1 MPEVQTGMDSNPAE
15 VAAVA
20 EESAKVDAARAEL
33 YDEATGATEG
43 ELILGKYQSVDD
55 LANAYQSLQA
65 EYSRLKG
72 GQPPTEEPVTESEP
86 EPAAE
91 AERGEPEEAPRITP
105 ERASQIRDRMLEQV
119 GGDQQYQRVAGWAAT
134 NLPEERVT
142 AFNNALASGD
152 EGAILNQLKG
162 LQYDFMM
169 ANGYEPKLSGGR
181 APSSEIKGFSSEAQV
196 VEAMNDPR
204 YSGSNPD
211 PAYIREVERRIAVSN
226 VFQAR

>member
-1 MPEVQTGMDSNPAE
+1 MPEVQMGMDSSPSE

-20 EESAKVDAARAEL
+20 EESAKVEAARAEL
-33 YDEATGATEG
+33 YDEATGASEG

-72 GQPPTEEPVTESEP
+72 GAVQQEEQ
-86 EPAAE
+86 PAAE
-91 AERGEPEEAPRITP
+91 VEQEDDDDEDEEEPQPQITT
-105 ERASQIRDRMLEQV
+105 ERAQQIRERIMEQA
-119 GGDQQYQRVAGWAAT
+119 GGDQQYQRIAGWASQ
-134 NLPEERVT
+134 NLPEERLT
-142 AFNNALASGD
+142 AFNNALNSGD

-169 ANGYEPKLSGGR
+169 SNGYEPKLSGGR
-181 APSSEIKGFSSEAQV
+181 SPSSEIKGFSSEAQV

-226 VFQAR
+226 VFQAS

>member
-1 MPEVQTGMDSNPAE
+1 MPEVQMGMDSSPSE

-20 EESAKVDAARAEL
+20 EESAKVEAARAEL
-33 YDEATGATEG
+33 YDEATGASEG

-72 GQPPTEEPVTESEP
+72 GAVQQEEQ
-86 EPAAE
+86 PAAE
-91 AERGEPEEAPRITP
+91 VEQEEYDDEDEEEESQPRITT
-105 ERASQIRDRMLEQV
+105 ERAQQIRERIMEQA
-119 GGDQQYQRVAGWAAT
+119 GGDQQYQRIAGWASQ
-134 NLPEERVT
+134 NLPEERLT
-142 AFNNALASGD
+142 AFNNALNSGD

-169 ANGYEPKLSGGR
+169 SNGYEPKLSGGR
-181 APSSEIKGFSSEAQV
+181 SPSSEIKGFSSEAQV

>member
-1 MPEVQTGMDSNPAE
+1 MPEVQTGMDSSPAE

-33 YDEATGATEG
+33 YEEATGTSEG

-55 LANAYQSLQA
+55 LASAYQSLQA

-72 GQPPTEEPVTESEP
+72 GAVQEEQPT
-86 EPAAE
+86 AE
-91 AERGEPEEAPRITP
+91 AEEDEDEDEDEDDEPQARISTEQAQLVREQIMQQAGGE
-105 ERASQIRDRMLEQV
+105 
-119 GGDQQYQRVAGWAAT
+119 QQYQRIAGWASQ
-134 NLPEERVT
+134 NLPEERLT
-142 AFNNALASGD
+142 AFNDALNSADS
-152 EGAILNQLKG
+152 GAILNQLKG

-169 ANGYEPKLSGGR
+169 SNGYEPKLSGGR
-181 APSSEIKGFSSEAQV
+181 SPSSEIKGFSSEAQV

-226 VFQAR
+226 VFQAS